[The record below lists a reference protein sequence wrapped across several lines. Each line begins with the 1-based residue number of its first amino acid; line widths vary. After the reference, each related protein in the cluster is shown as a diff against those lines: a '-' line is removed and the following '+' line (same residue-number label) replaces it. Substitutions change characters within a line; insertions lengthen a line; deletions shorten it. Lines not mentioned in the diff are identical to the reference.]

1 MQKRFPS
8 FLSGSV
14 FDHMDYYR
22 HARNRRKW
30 GFKRGYESN
39 GIRAEMMKNHWKRP
53 KKVFGSCLGARGR
66 WFENSHSDHSEMT
79 FGCQV
84 TAQARPPRQQRSF
97 FVQNRNRFAGL
108 RFCFPDLT
116 SYTLV
121 SGKAEPAEIE
131 RFQRVFYVNC
141 LSFAK
146 RYSLII
152 AAQDLRCG
160 FDKTESALITLQ

>member
-1 MQKRFPS
+1 
-8 FLSGSV
+8 
-14 FDHMDYYR
+14 MDYYR
-22 HARNRRKW
+22 RARNRRKW

-53 KKVFGSCLGARGR
+53 KKVFGSCLGPRGR
-66 WFENSHSDHSEMT
+66 WFETSHSDHSEMT

-84 TAQARPPRQQRSF
+84 TAQARPPRQQRSSF
-97 FVQNRNRFAGL
+97 AQNRNRFAGL

-121 SGKAEPAEIE
+121 SGKAEPAEII

-146 RYSLII
+146 RYSLLI

-160 FDKTESALITLQ
+160 FGKLEVIWLMLFYQSAMIS